1 MVKAQNEN
9 KIDNAPNT
17 VYLSNNLDAKEYE
30 RVSIIL
36 WNKIWAHELCLN
48 FHSNESNFSNYSFI
62 ILKNIDYEESVWQ
75 TVNCKKSI

>member
-1 MVKAQNEN
+1 MVKAQN
-9 KIDNAPNT
+9 DNAPNT

-36 WNKIWAHELCLN
+36 WKKIWEHELCLN

-62 ILKNIDYEESVWQ
+62 ILKNIDHEESV
-75 TVNCKKSI
+75 